1 MDLLNSN
8 IMIYDA
14 EIIEEINDGEIIL
27 KKISKQDTDF
37 LYWGLN
43 EKGMTDYLSLEP
55 LKTKEVSKRLIKS
68 YLKYWESFAQFNYI
82 IALQGTDN
90 VKIGSVILWNVN
102 WRHMRS
108 EIGIWIIPSYW
119 SKGLGKKALNLIK
132 KIAFNHL
139 KLNRLE
145 AHIATENITS
155 ISLFKKSEFQVEG
168 TLKKYLN
175 FHGVYHD
182 ALLLACLKNE

>member
-1 MDLLNSN
+1 
-8 IMIYDA
+8 MIHDA

-27 KKISKQDTDF
+27 KKISKQDADF
-37 LYWGLN
+37 LYGGLN
-43 EKGMTDYLSLEP
+43 EKGITEYLSLEP
-55 LKTKEVSKRLIKS
+55 LKTKDNSKRLIRS
-68 YLKYWESFAQFNYI
+68 YLKFWDNFTQYNYI
-82 IALQGTDN
+82 IVLQGNNN

-119 SKGLGKKALNLIK
+119 SKGLGKRSLNLIK

-145 AHIATENITS
+145 AHIATANLTS

-175 FHGVYHD
+175 LNGKYHD

>member
-1 MDLLNSN
+1 
-8 IMIYDA
+8 
-14 EIIEEINDGEIIL
+14 
-27 KKISKQDTDF
+27 
-37 LYWGLN
+37 
-43 EKGMTDYLSLEP
+43 MTDYLSLEQ
-55 LKTKEVSKRLIKS
+55 LKTKEVSKRLIRS
-68 YLKYWESFAQFNYI
+68 YLIYWESFAQFNYI
-82 IALQGTDN
+82 IVLQGTDN

-119 SKGLGKKALNLIK
+119 SKGLGKKSLNLIK

-145 AHIATENITS
+145 AHIATANITS

-175 FHGVYHD
+175 FHGKYHD
-182 ALLLACLKNE
+182 ALLLACLKQ